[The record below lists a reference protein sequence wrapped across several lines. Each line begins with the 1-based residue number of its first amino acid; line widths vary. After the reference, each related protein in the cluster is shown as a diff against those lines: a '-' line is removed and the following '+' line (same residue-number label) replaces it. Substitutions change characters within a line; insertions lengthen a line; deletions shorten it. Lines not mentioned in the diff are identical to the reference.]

1 MAPVDT
7 VEKQGSRF
15 QKGRSGNPN
24 GRPKGSRN
32 AATLAVEALLD
43 GQAEALTQKAIQM
56 ALAGDPVALRLCL
69 DRIYP
74 ARKDRPVT
82 FPLPPITSARDAAD
96 LMASIMKAVATGHIT
111 PSEAAEIGKVIDAY
125 VRAYQTA
132 EMNEPATRIEQIS
145 DEELLRIM
153 TGGRAAEAVT
163 PVSRLLTVRPR

>member
-1 MAPVDT
+1 MAPVNT

-56 ALAGDPVALRLCL
+56 ALDGDAIALRLCL

-82 FPLPPITSARDAAD
+82 FALPPITTAREAAD
-96 LMASIMKAVATGHIT
+96 LMASIMKAVATSHIT